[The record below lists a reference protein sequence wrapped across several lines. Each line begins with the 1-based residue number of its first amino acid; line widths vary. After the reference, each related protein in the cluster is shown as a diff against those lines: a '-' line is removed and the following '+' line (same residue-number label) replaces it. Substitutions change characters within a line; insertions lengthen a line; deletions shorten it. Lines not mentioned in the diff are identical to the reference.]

1 MTDWSVVVLAH
12 GDGPAP
18 DTVRHLLAEGVD
30 PDCILVV
37 HNPSDDQPRARGFD
51 PRVAVL
57 DRARNDGY
65 GPAMNDGI
73 AWARHQ
79 GSEVVLLLTDDVR
92 TSLPALRTLVEDCA
106 PPHVALVGPLLRHA
120 LTGRVVS
127 AGGLLDRD
135 GNIAHRFDAVPAELR
150 EVDWVDGAVVAARVD
165 VVQFPD
171 DFFLYVEDVA
181 AAVAARRAGYRVLC
195 NTRVEATTAPGVE
208 GRTELFRY
216 LVWRNRI
223 ALARRELG
231 PRAVEATVARLLAA
245 GIVRPATAARRSG
258 RVAVGTAMAR
268 VYLRALRDGLTGRMG
283 RPGRDLL
290 H

>member
-18 DTVRHLLAEGVD
+18 STVRHLMAEGVD
-30 PDCILVV
+30 PGSILVV

-51 PRVAVL
+51 QRVAVL

-73 AWARHQ
+73 AWARRQ

-92 TSLPALRTLVEDCA
+92 TSLAALRTLAEDCA
-106 PPHVALVGPLLRHA
+106 APDVALVGPLLRHA
-120 LTGRVVS
+120 VTGRVVS

-135 GNIAHRFDAVPAELR
+135 GNIAHRFDALPAALR

-165 VVQFPD
+165 VAQFPD

-195 NTRVEATTAPGVE
+195 DTRVEARTAPGVE

-231 PRAVEATVARLLAA
+231 VRAVAATVARLAA
-245 GIVRPATAARRSG
+245 AAVVRPVTAAREAG
-258 RVAVGTAMAR
+258 DQAVGTAMAR
-268 VYLRALRDGLTGRMG
+268 VYLRALSDGLTGRMG